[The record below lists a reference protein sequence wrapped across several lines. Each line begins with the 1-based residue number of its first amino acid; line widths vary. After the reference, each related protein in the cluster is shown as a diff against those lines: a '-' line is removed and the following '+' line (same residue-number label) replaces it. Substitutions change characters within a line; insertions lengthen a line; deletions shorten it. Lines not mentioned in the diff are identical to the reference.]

1 MVQTRLG
8 QSTVR
13 LSPQTSLSLTSAGGE
28 NKQICF
34 GNIYV
39 NVEDDYKARRWKTT
53 QFLKKEERR
62 NGRNVENLL
71 FIRRSKVQMR
81 SSLRELVKVDG
92 RKIDFKFGKILTSDY
107 HGDNRLISLLS
118 PLSSLPRRPER

>member
-8 QSTVR
+8 QGTVR

-53 QFLKKEERR
+53 QFLKKKEMEEMLRIYY
-62 NGRNVENLL
+62 LL
-71 FIRRSKVQMR
+71 D
-81 SSLRELVKVDG
+81 EA
-92 RKIDFKFGKILTSDY
+92 KF
-107 HGDNRLISLLS
+107 R
-118 PLSSLPRRPER
+118 

>member
-34 GNIYV
+34 GNIYE
-39 NVEDDYKARRWKTT
+39 NAEDDHKTRRWKTT
-53 QFLKKEERR
+53 QFLEKEE
-62 NGRNVENLL
+62 
-71 FIRRSKVQMR
+71 
-81 SSLRELVKVDG
+81 
-92 RKIDFKFGKILTSDY
+92 
-107 HGDNRLISLLS
+107 IS
-118 PLSSLPRRPER
+118 RI